1 MATYN
6 YDDTLVIH
14 YSEKVTKVVAT
25 TIINGLPL
33 TIKTHDQPWNLKSM
47 LHLTPYHKF
56 CC

>member
-14 YSEKVTKVVAT
+14 YSEKLTKVVAT

-33 TIKTHDQPWNLKSM
+33 TIKTHDQP
-47 LHLTPYHKF
+47 
-56 CC
+56 